1 MGRKEQAL
9 VTLTQAITRLRETRF
24 SEPLKVLTFAL
35 FPSGIAAIDP
45 EACPEEKAT
54 AIKSSGNWY

>member
-1 MGRKEQAL
+1 MGRKEHAL

-35 FPSGIAAIDP
+35 YPTGIATIYR
-45 EACPEEKAT
+45 EASPDELA
-54 AIKSSGNWY
+54 N

>member
-9 VTLTQAITRLRETRF
+9 VTLTQAITRLRETKIF

-35 FPSGIAAIDP
+35 FPTGIAANDP
-45 EACPEEKAT
+45 EACPEGKAT
-54 AIKSSGNWY
+54 

>member
-9 VTLTQAITRLRETRF
+9 VTLTQAITRLRETRL

-35 FPSGIAAIDP
+35 FPSGIIAAIDP
-45 EACPEEKAT
+45 EACPEGKAT
-54 AIKSSGNWY
+54 

>member
-24 SEPLKVLTFAL
+24 SEPLKVLTFFL
-35 FPSGIAAIDP
+35 FLTGIAAIDP
-45 EACPEEKAT
+45 EACPKGKAT
-54 AIKSSGNWY
+54 